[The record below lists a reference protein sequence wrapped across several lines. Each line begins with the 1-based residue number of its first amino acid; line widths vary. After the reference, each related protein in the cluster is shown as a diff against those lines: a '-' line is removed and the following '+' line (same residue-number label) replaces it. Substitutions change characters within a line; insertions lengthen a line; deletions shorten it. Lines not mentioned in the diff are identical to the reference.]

1 MAYVFSTGRLVYNGD
16 EIGTLSSVSTD
27 DSDSL
32 IPLSGNMKAPLKI
45 ASGPGKMSI
54 SAKFTAFDAAVLAT
68 ITNAAMAPAAAEV
81 ALVWYLTDT
90 AGVVK
95 SVTYPNVT
103 ITSIKLSAG
112 ADKWLE
118 CDMTFEAAC
127 AGGTGAIRTIATEA
141 GGVPALDPI
150 TSKWAFSTG
159 TFTLQTHS
167 VGTMNSLSLD
177 ISFSPIPLM
186 SAYKYPIAI
195 AQGPIKVSGSSK
207 CTALDLNFLESVS
220 ANALM
225 ASPSGE
231 LTAVW
236 AFVDTAGTT
245 HTITLPNVTISGTKT
260 SAGAD
265 KWFETDVTFEA
276 AAAASDSNILEVT

>member
-1 MAYVFSTGRLVYNGD
+1 MGYVFSTGRLVYND
-16 EIGTLSSVSTD
+16 VEVGTLSDVSMDNSETA
-27 DSDSL
+27 
-32 IPLSGNMKAPLKI
+32 IPLPSNMRAPVKSAL
-45 ASGPGKMSI
+45 GPGKASI
-54 SAKFTAFDAAVLAT
+54 SCKFNAFDPSFLAT
-68 ITNAAMAPAAAEV
+68 LTNAAMAPAAAEI

-95 SVTYPNVT
+95 SITFPNVT
-103 ITSIKLSAG
+103 VSGIKLSAG

-127 AGGTGAIRTIATEA
+127 AGGTGNLYVVATEA

-159 TFTLQTHS
+159 TLTLQTHA
-167 VGTMNSLSLD
+167 VGTLSGIDLD
-177 ISFSPIPLM
+177 ISFQTIPLT
-186 SAYKYPIAI
+186 SNYRYPIAV
-195 AQGPIKVSGSSK
+195 AQGPMKVSGSTK
-207 CTALDLNFLESVS
+207 FTALDTNFIETV
-220 ANALM
+220 ANAVM
-225 ASPSGE
+225 AAPTSE

-236 AFVDTAGTT
+236 AFVDTGGVT
-245 HTITLPNVTISGTKT
+245 HTITLPNVLITGKKA

-276 AAAASDSNILEVT
+276 AAAAGDSNILEVT